1 VISGPSMLSMPLSEQ
16 TVVFLRAVFMGMFC
30 GAIYDI
36 FRITRIIIGVQYR
49 NSPKSKKIAKDPPLL
64 ERLPKM
70 SEKAVRIA
78 RNITVVLGDM
88 LFSLVCGVVLS
99 VFIYRYCS
107 GIIRF
112 YVFLGSVLGF
122 AAYYNSIGRFVI
134 FVSDKIVFF
143 ITFVLKRL
151 LCVILFPFVFISDR
165 VRLAIKEKRKKIENE
180 SE

>member
-1 VISGPSMLSMPLSEQ
+1 
-16 TVVFLRAVFMGMFC
+16 
-30 GAIYDI
+30 
-36 FRITRIIIGVQYR
+36 
-49 NSPKSKKIAKDPPLL
+49 
-64 ERLPKM
+64 
-70 SEKAVRIA
+70 
-78 RNITVVLGDM
+78 
-88 LFSLVCGVVLS
+88 